1 MSGGDRAT
9 LDAAVSL
16 FDDAQ
21 YLASHELFEEL
32 WEETQGP
39 DADFYKGCLQA
50 TIALHH
56 FQEGNLEGAA
66 KLYAGHRRFLA
77 AYMPS
82 HLGYDVAALIQDMQS
97 FLRPVL
103 QREAGATAA
112 DLPFPLERRPRFQ
125 KS

>member
-1 MSGGDRAT
+1 MSDAACAT
-9 LDAAVSL
+9 LSAAVSL

-56 FQEGNLEGAA
+56 FQEGNLEGAT
-66 KLYAGHRRFLA
+66 KLYGGHRRFLA

-82 HLGYDVAALIQDMQS
+82 HLGYDVAALVRDMQS

-103 QREAGATAA
+103 QREQGATAA
-112 DLPFPLERRPRFQ
+112 ELPFPTELRPRFQ